1 MSVTDINSK
10 RMRLLREQFDELV
23 SEAKTVCLV
32 TVTRDGKVSYM
43 MPDNTE
49 HDLELVGALNA
60 AALILTDRVLTDE
73 D

>member
-10 RMRLLREQFDELV
+10 RMRLLTEQFDELV

-32 TVTRDGKVSYM
+32 TVTRDGKVGYM